1 MEIRNFGRKKVLIA
15 DNNCHIR
22 DINDI
27 YEKEHYD
34 EEGNLI
40 PQKKPYYT
48 SVIFLADNFD
58 DSKLN
63 ELYIEEIID
72 EKIEEVEK

>member
-1 MEIRNFGRKKVLIA
+1 MQLISHTKPKMIISDVGKQIRSIDDV
-15 DNNCHIR
+15 
-22 DINDI
+22 
-27 YEKEHYD
+27 YVPEHYD

-48 SVIFLADNFD
+48 SIIFLADNFD

-63 ELYIEEIID
+63 ELYVEED
-72 EKIEEVEK
+72 MDKGK

>member
-1 MEIRNFGRKKVLIA
+1 MEIRTYGAKKILIA
-15 DNNCHIR
+15 DENKQIR

-27 YEKEHYD
+27 YEEEHYD

-40 PQKKPYYT
+40 PQKKPYYA

-63 ELYIEEIID
+63 ELYVEEDID
-72 EKIEEVEK
+72 NGK